1 VNVAARISG
10 AARKGLLKFKGSS
23 SESNTSDSKLRQFFA
38 RARRRN
44 SEAVLPS
51 SVPPAVASRH
61 AAHALSSGALPIPTD
76 RIRDTDEES
85 TSSVGTSTTNTNS
98 EVRASSNVRDS
109 RVSDFSSLDIEHI
122 NSHFTED
129 DDDEAAVRLTDITE
143 EQSEV
148 AAQHQLQGAKPAGGA
163 CEKKPTSSAG
173 LARKESMRL
182 FRQRSRFEKFSNRCV
197 WTGDN
202 FYSLDIVKATADMLL
217 EHQHTGRRLE
227 RTATL
232 STRKW
237 CTARGSPSTRTRIL
251 TVSTAPGCRTSPT
264 CL

>member
-1 VNVAARISG
+1 MANQVNVAARISG
-10 AARKGLLKFKGSS
+10 AARKGMLKLKGSS

-51 SVPPAVASRH
+51 SLPPAVASRH

-85 TSSVGTSTTNTNS
+85 TSSVATSTTNTNS

-109 RVSDFSSLDIEHI
+109 RTSDFSAMDIEHI

-129 DDDEAAVRLTDITE
+129 DDEDGGIRLTDIIE

-148 AAQHQLQGAKPAGGA
+148 VTPQQQDFAKPAGVA
-163 CEKKPTSSAG
+163 AEKKPSSSSAG

-197 WTGDN
+197 
-202 FYSLDIVKATADMLL
+202 LTA
-217 EHQHTGRRLE
+217 EY
-227 RTATL
+227 
-232 STRKW
+232 
-237 CTARGSPSTRTRIL
+237 IF
-251 TVSTAPGCRTSPT
+251 TV
-264 CL
+264 

>member
-1 VNVAARISG
+1 MAARISG
-10 AARKGLLKFKGSS
+10 AARKGMLKFKGSS

-51 SVPPAVASRH
+51 SVPPIVASRH
-61 AAHALSSGALPIPTD
+61 AAHTLSSGALPIPTD

-85 TSSVGTSTTNTNS
+85 TSSVATSTTNTNS

-109 RVSDFSSLDIEHI
+109 RTSDFSALDIEHI

-129 DDDEAAVRLTDITE
+129 DDDDGGVRLTDITE
-143 EQSEV
+143 EQSEAV
-148 AAQHQLQGAKPAGGA
+148 AAQLQQQGQQELAKPVGGVT
-163 CEKKPTSSAG
+163 EKKPSSSAG

-202 FYSLDIVKATADMLL
+202 FLPFDK
-217 EHQHTGRRLE
+217 QRR
-227 RTATL
+227 
-232 STRKW
+232 
-237 CTARGSPSTRTRIL
+237 
-251 TVSTAPGCRTSPT
+251 
-264 CL
+264 